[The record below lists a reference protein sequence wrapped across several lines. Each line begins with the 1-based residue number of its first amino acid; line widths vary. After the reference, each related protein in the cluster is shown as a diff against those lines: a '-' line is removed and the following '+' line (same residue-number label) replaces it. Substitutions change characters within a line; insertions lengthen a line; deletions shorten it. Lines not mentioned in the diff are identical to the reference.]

1 MSTLKQ
7 IIDRVCDDAFFEKAS
22 SYATNTQ
29 QDYRRLVRYA
39 NKAVSDILTQHTWG
53 ALKRRGVIN
62 VVDGTTLYDLPDDF
76 DYLINDTTNT
86 RNGFRNVDLPASDE
100 IVALNDTTNI
110 INYMGRILGSQVEVL
125 NAPVGELHYMY
136 ISNQVIQ
143 KADDSYAKSFTAD
156 TDDWLLDDELLVRG
170 ILWRWQKTTDD
181 ADWQTDLQ
189 DFTNYLDKMKY
200 QDTGART
207 INADESIRH
216 KYIPFW
222 AKDIK

>member
-1 MSTLKQ
+1 MTTLKN
-7 IIDRVCDDAFFEKAS
+7 ILDTVCDDAFVEIAS

-29 QDYRRLVRYA
+29 DDYRRLVRYA
-39 NKAVSDILTQHTWG
+39 NKAVSDILTQHRWG
-53 ALKRRGVIN
+53 ALKRRATID
-62 VVDGTTLYDLPDDF
+62 VVDGTTLYDLPSDF
-76 DYLINDTTNT
+76 DYLINDTTST

-110 INYMGRILGSQVEVL
+110 INYMGRILGNQIEVL

-136 ISNQVIQ
+136 MSNQVVQ
-143 KADDSYAKSFTAD
+143 KNDESYAKSFNAD
-156 TDDWLLDDELLVRG
+156 TDEWLLDDELLTRG

-181 ADWQTDLQ
+181 ADWQADLQ
-189 DFTNYLDKMKY
+189 DFTNYLEHMKF